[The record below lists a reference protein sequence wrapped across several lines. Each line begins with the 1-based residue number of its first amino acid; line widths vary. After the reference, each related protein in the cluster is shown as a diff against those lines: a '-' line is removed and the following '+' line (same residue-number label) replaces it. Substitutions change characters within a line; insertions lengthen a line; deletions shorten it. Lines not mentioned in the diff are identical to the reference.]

1 MDLLGLLLFQE
12 ITEAKSEHVNWK
24 TKYGEKQQTYSSA
37 TFKFTWVDVDTA
49 ETLVHQFH
57 ADGFNDWDKSIGSA
71 MTYAER
77 YYIMKQFHI
86 PTSELDPDSRK
97 PDEEPTEKKP
107 TEAQKLFNDAVAK
120 KLSPDWNAIKA
131 KHNVKTSEELTSK
144 QIEEIRK
151 ELGL

>member
-1 MDLLGLLLFQE
+1 MFC
-12 ITEAKSEHVNWK
+12 N
-24 TKYGEKQQTYSSA
+24 
-37 TFKFTWVDVDTA
+37 
-49 ETLVHQFH
+49 
-57 ADGFNDWDKSIGSA
+57 
-71 MTYAER
+71 
-77 YYIMKQFHI
+77 
-86 PTSELDPDSRK
+86 RK
-97 PDEEPTEKKP
+97 PEEEPTEKKI